1 MGDIYSFKMT
11 ETRPRDAAQTR
22 ADILAAA
29 RRRFAAE
36 GFERTTLRAIAAD
49 VGVDAA
55 LVIRYFGSK
64 QDLFATA
71 TEFRIDLPDLSDV
84 DPDDIASMLLPR
96 YFAVWEDD
104 HTFLALLRAAM
115 TSRVAADT
123 LNQTLA
129 THVAPTLMGITPD
142 NPMKR
147 IAVTDAFVIGLAATR
162 SVLANPPVAGL
173 SREELSRWAGP
184 VFRQLLVGPAP
195 S

>member
-1 MGDIYSFKMT
+1 MATK
-11 ETRPRDAAQTR
+11 RPRDAAQTR

-29 RRRFAAE
+29 RRRFATD

-71 TEFRIDLPDLSDV
+71 TEFVIELPDLTGAA
-84 DPDDIASMLLPR
+84 PDHIADMLLPR

-104 HTFLALLRAAM
+104 HSFLALLRAAM
-115 TSRVAADT
+115 TSEIAANT
-123 LNQTLA
+123 LNLTLA
-129 THVAPTLMGITPD
+129 KHVAPTLTAAIPD
-142 NPMKR
+142 NHQQR
-147 IAVTDAFVIGLAATR
+147 IALTDAFVIGLAATR
-162 SVLANPPVAGL
+162 SVLGDLPVAGL
-173 SREELSRWAGP
+173 SREELSRWAAP

>member
-1 MGDIYSFKMT
+1 MDAK
-11 ETRPRDAAQTR
+11 RPRDAAQTR

-29 RRRFAAE
+29 RRRFATE

-71 TEFRIDLPDLSDV
+71 TEFVIELPDLTGAA
-84 DPDDIASMLLPR
+84 PDHIADMLLPR

-104 HTFLALLRAAM
+104 HSFLALLRAAM

-123 LNQTLA
+123 LNDTLA
-129 THVAPTLMGITPD
+129 TNVAPTLAAATPD
-142 NPMKR
+142 NDQQR
-147 IAVTDAFVIGLAATR
+147 IALTDAFVIGLAATR
-162 SVLANPPVAGL
+162 SVLGNLPVSEL
-173 SREELSRWAGP
+173 SREELSRWAAP
-184 VFRQLLVGPAP
+184 IFRQLLVGPAP